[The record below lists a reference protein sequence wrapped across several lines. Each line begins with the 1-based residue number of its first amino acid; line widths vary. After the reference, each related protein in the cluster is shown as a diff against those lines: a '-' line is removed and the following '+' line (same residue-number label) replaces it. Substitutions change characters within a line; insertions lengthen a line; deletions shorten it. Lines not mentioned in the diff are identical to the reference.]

1 MTDDA
6 EIAQLRQQAA
16 SGAPRAL
23 HQLASALV
31 LRHEVDEAMQLHR
44 RAAELGEV
52 NSQIE
57 YARMLM
63 FGVAT
68 DPDPEQARQWLMRA
82 EAAGNAIAGYFL
94 VLMSF
99 GDGMVPL
106 DGRFNERLLNAIR
119 ADYPPALRAAA
130 IHFGRKQNADD
141 QTLCLQLLERGA
153 ARGDAVAARLL
164 AERLAR
170 GEGCPAQPQAAREIA
185 LQLARHGIGA
195 MPAIEVPSFGRE
207 RAPTAGVLALEEVL
221 QRAQRVEQ
229 AERPRVWLADDLLS
243 ADECRLLVA
252 CAEPRLVR
260 SRTLDPETGLP
271 VPMELRTSEDAS
283 FDPLFEDLA
292 LRLVQ
297 LRMATAAR
305 LPLSHAENLTV
316 LRYRPG
322 EEYHPHRDYRPPGSI
337 ERDRP
342 EAGNRQRTICVYL
355 NEPEAGGETEFP
367 VAGLKITPRA
377 GRAVV
382 FDNLHADGRPDAD
395 SLHAGLPVQQGEKWL
410 ATLWIRQG
418 QYRAY

>member
-1 MTDDA
+1 MNDDA
-6 EIAQLRQQAA
+6 VLAQLRQQAA
-16 SGAPRAL
+16 SGSPQAL
-23 HQLASALV
+23 YQLASALV
-31 LRHEVDEAMQLHR
+31 SRHELDEALPLHR
-44 RAAELGEV
+44 RAAELGLV

-68 DPDPEQARQWLMRA
+68 DPDPAQAAQWLLRA
-82 EAAGNAIAGYFL
+82 EATGSAVAGYFL
-94 VLMSF
+94 VLLSF
-99 GDGMVPL
+99 GDGAVPP

-130 IHFGRKQNADD
+130 IHFGRKPDAAD
-141 QTLCLQLLERGA
+141 QARCLQLLERAA
-153 ARGDAVAARLL
+153 ARGDAVAGRLL
-164 AERLAR
+164 VERLAR
-170 GEGCPAQPQAAREIA
+170 GEGCPPQPQAAREIT

-195 MPAIEVPSFGRE
+195 MPAIEVSSSRRE
-207 RAPTAGVLALEEVL
+207 QVSAPGVLALEQVL
-221 QRAQRVEQ
+221 QPAQRIEQ
-229 AERPRVWLADDLLS
+229 AERPRVWQVDDLLS

-252 CAEPRLVR
+252 CAEPRLQH
-260 SRTLDPETGLP
+260 SRTVDPETGLP

-283 FDPLFEDLA
+283 FDPILEDLA
-292 LRLVQ
+292 VRLVQ
-297 LRMATAAR
+297 LRMASAAG

-322 EEYHPHRDYRPPGSI
+322 EEYRPHRDYRPPGSI
-337 ERDRP
+337 ERDHP

-367 VAGLKITPRA
+367 VAGLKIAPRA
-377 GRAVV
+377 GRAVI
-382 FDNLHADGRPDAD
+382 FDNLHADGRPDTD

-418 QYRAY
+418 RYRAY

>member
-1 MTDDA
+1 MNDDA
-6 EIAQLRQQAA
+6 VIAQLRQQAA
-16 SGAPRAL
+16 SGSPQAL
-23 HQLASALV
+23 YQLATALV
-31 LRHEVDEAMQLHR
+31 ARHEVDEALPLHR
-44 RAAELGEV
+44 RAAELGFV

-68 DPDPEQARQWLMRA
+68 DADPVQATQWLLRA
-82 EAAGNAIAGYFL
+82 EATGNVIAGYFL

-99 GDGMVPL
+99 GDGSMPP
-106 DGRFNERLLNAIR
+106 DGRFNERLLNAVR

-130 IHFGRKQNADD
+130 IHFGRKQNAAD
-141 QTLCLQLLERGA
+141 QTRCLQLLERA
-153 ARGDAVAARLL
+153 ASRGDAVAARLL
-164 AERLAR
+164 VERLAR
-170 GEGCPAQPQAAREIA
+170 GEGCAPQPQAAREIT

-195 MPAIEVPSFGRE
+195 MPAIEVSSSGRGP
-207 RAPTAGVLALEEVL
+207 APIAGVIALEEVL
-221 QRAQRVEQ
+221 QPVERVEQ
-229 AERPRVWLADDLLS
+229 SERPHVWAVDDLLS

-252 CAEPRLVR
+252 CAEPRLQR
-260 SRTLDPETGLP
+260 SRTLDPESGLP

-283 FDPLFEDLA
+283 FDPILEDLA

-297 LRMATAAR
+297 LRIATAAGM
-305 LPLSHAENLTV
+305 PLSHAEHLIV

-322 EEYHPHRDYRPPGSI
+322 EEYRPHRDYRPPGSI

-367 VAGLKITPRA
+367 VAGLKVGPRA
-377 GRAVV
+377 GRAVI
-382 FDNLHADGRPDAD
+382 FDNLHADGRPDTD

-418 QYRAY
+418 RYRSY

>member
-1 MTDDA
+1 MADDA
-6 EIAQLRQQAA
+6 VIAQLRLQAA
-16 SGAPRAL
+16 NGSPQAL

-31 LRHEVDEAMQLHR
+31 ARNAIEEALPLHR
-44 RAAELGEV
+44 RAAEQGQV

-68 DPDPEQARQWLMRA
+68 NPDPAQAAQWLLRA
-82 EAAGNAIAGYFL
+82 EAAGSAIAGYFL

-99 GDGMVPL
+99 GDGAVPR

-130 IHFGRKQNADD
+130 IHFGRKQDPAD
-141 QTLCLQLLERGA
+141 QTRCLQLLERAA
-153 ARGDAVAARLL
+153 ARGDAVAGRLL
-164 AERLAR
+164 VERLAR
-170 GEGCPAQPQAAREIA
+170 GEGCPPQPAAAHEIT

-195 MPAIEVPSFGRE
+195 LPAIEVPASG
-207 RAPTAGVLALEEVL
+207 RAPVPAPGVLALEEVL
-221 QRAQRVEQ
+221 QPVSRIEQ
-229 AERPRVWLADDLLS
+229 AERPRVWMVDELLS

-252 CAEPRLVR
+252 SAEPRLAR

-283 FDPLFEDLA
+283 FDPILEDLA

-297 LRMATAAR
+297 LRMATAAG
-305 LPLSHAENLTV
+305 LPLSQAEHLIV

-322 EEYHPHRDYRPPGSI
+322 QEYRPHRDYRPPGSI

-355 NEPEAGGETEFP
+355 NEPDAGGETEFP
-367 VAGLKITPRA
+367 VAGLKIAPRA
-377 GRAVV
+377 GRAVI
-382 FDNLHADGRPDAD
+382 FDNLHADGRPDTD
-395 SLHAGLPVQQGEKWL
+395 SLHAGLPVQKGEKWL